1 MIRFI
6 VRRNSAKRCKGDGG
20 GPLMWREG
28 GRWYL
33 QGVLS
38 LNTKLGTCDEGLDIA
53 TKVADY
59 LEFLDEYIVIPTG
72 MIIY

>member
-1 MIRFI
+1 
-6 VRRNSAKRCKGDGG
+6 
-20 GPLMWREG
+20 MWREG

-53 TKVADY
+53 TKVADF
-59 LEFLDEYIVIPTG
+59 LEFLDEYIVVPTG